1 MQSCTVVG
9 AAAPQVA
16 ACLGQHRLAKSGAQH
31 QFAAK
36 IHPQF
41 SKSVSKPSST
51 SKRACVVAS
60 SDETTAAPSTTR
72 REILLGAAT
81 ALSLAALPAQAANA
95 PAGFK
100 VSEDAS
106 EGFKFLYPFGW
117 EEVSVKGQKVVYKDV
132 IEPLESVSVTV
143 IGTEKEKLSEI
154 GSPQE
159 VAQNLIDQV
168 LTSPTQEPKLLSV
181 NEKSDGNGKT
191 YYQFEYTAKSR
202 NFTRHALTTVGISRG
217 KFYTLTTGAN
227 ERRWNKVNNKL
238 RTVVDSFSLAY

>member
-1 MQSCTVVG
+1 MQSCTVIG
-9 AAAPQVA
+9 TAAPQVA
-16 ACLGQHRLAKSGAQH
+16 ACLGQHRHTKCGSQQ

-41 SKSVSKPSST
+41 SKSSYATKS
-51 SKRACVVAS
+51 SKRTCIVAS
-60 SDETTAAPSTTR
+60 SEAAAAPSTSR
-72 REILLGAAT
+72 REVLLGAAT
-81 ALSLAALPAQAANA
+81 ALSLVALPAEAANA

-100 VSEDAS
+100 VSEDTS

-117 EEVSVKGQKVVYKDV
+117 EEVTVKGQKIVYKDV
-132 IEPLESVSVTV
+132 IEPLESVSVT
-143 IGTEKEKLSEI
+143 IIATEKEKLNEL
-154 GSPQE
+154 GTPQE

-168 LTSPTQEPKLLSV
+168 LTSPSQQPKLLSV
-181 NEKSDGNGKT
+181 NEKTENGKT
-191 YYQFEYTAKSR
+191 YYQFEYTAKAR

-227 ERRWNKVNNKL
+227 ERRWNKVSNKL